1 MFFIAMQTAE
11 RRHFPITEIRISPD
25 HLCARFCGKYP
36 LLPMSSWNCSKNFS
50 SEKATQ
56 GGNIPPAQTQDVSM
70 NSTHRPRRHAA
81 PTRPSPNTTGDSWL
95 TFNIF
100 MSYLGEVP
108 KAGGFH
114 RPLSIV
120 CAGSASNNPSTCEP
134 QTASPASDILPERA
148 SSPADPRHSL
158 QSSVTARAIAYWCI
172 SQRESAFSKPSL
184 QGKTDRSTRASLR

>member
-56 GGNIPPAQTQDVSM
+56 GGNIPPAQTHDVSM

-108 KAGGFH
+108 KAGGV
-114 RPLSIV
+114 PSSIV
-120 CAGSASNNPSTCEP
+120 HRLRGQRIKQPLHLRASNGEPRLGHSPRKGILPRRPSTLL
-134 QTASPASDILPERA
+134 TVVSDR
-148 SSPADPRHSL
+148 PRHRL
-158 QSSVTARAIAYWCI
+158 LVHQPA
-172 SQRESAFSKPSL
+172 
-184 QGKTDRSTRASLR
+184 